1 MLSKE
6 LDFLTVSEAA
16 ELIGVTEGRV
26 RQLLKSGDLLGEK
39 FGTQWVIT
47 RAEVDR
53 FAQIP
58 PPAVGRPRSSS
69 S

>member
-6 LDFLTVSEAA
+6 LAFLTVSEAA

-26 RQLLKSGDLLGEK
+26 RQLLKSGDLVGEK

-47 RAEVDR
+47 QAEVKR
-53 FAQIP
+53 FAKIP
-58 PPAVGRPRSSS
+58 PPAVGRPRTSS
-69 S
+69 